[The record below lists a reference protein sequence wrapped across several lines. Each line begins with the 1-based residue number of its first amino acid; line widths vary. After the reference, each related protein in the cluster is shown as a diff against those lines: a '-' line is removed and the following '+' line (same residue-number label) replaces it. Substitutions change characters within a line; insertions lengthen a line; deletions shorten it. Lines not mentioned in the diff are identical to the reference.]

1 MAALTFP
8 SKKSTTVPN
17 PLGLGL
23 MRAYFGLMSRLV
35 PAYIQRQVERIFT
48 TPPRYVGHAAQ
59 PVDTRRETV
68 AAGTRSIAV
77 WQAGPAAAPAV
88 LLAHGW
94 GGRGLQLGAFVA
106 PLLEAGYRVV
116 WFDQPGH
123 GESDRGRTGLPDF
136 VRALKALAT
145 THGPF
150 AAAIGHSLGA
160 GALGLALREGL
171 ALERVVMI
179 ATPSSMTEH
188 TQRFARFLGL
198 APGFAGRLRAA
209 LERHYHVSFAELD
222 RVEAL
227 GASVAKILLIH
238 DTQDAHVEFRHASRI
253 QAGMPSARLLPTHD
267 LGHFRIVRDPQVVRA
282 AVDFVRGQDES
293 LPAAIPPLPL
303 PAPLY

>member
-1 MAALTFP
+1 MATLTL
-8 SKKSTTVPN
+8 SSRKSTIVPYS
-17 PLGLGL
+17 LGLGL
-23 MRAYFGLMSRLV
+23 MRAYFALTSRLL
-35 PAYIQRQVERIFT
+35 PAYAQHQAERIFT
-48 TPPRYVGHAAQ
+48 TPPRYAGQTAQ

-77 WQAGPAAAPAV
+77 WQAGPTAAPAV

-94 GGRGLQLGAFVA
+94 GGRGSQLGAFVT

-123 GESDRGRTGLPDF
+123 GESDRSRTGLPDF

-150 AAAIGHSLGA
+150 VAAIGHSLGA

-171 ALERVVMI
+171 ALEHVVMI
-179 ATPSSMTEH
+179 STPSSMTEH
-188 TQRFARFLGL
+188 MQRFTHFLGL
-198 APGFAGRLRAA
+198 APGFAVRLRTA
-209 LERHYHVSFAELD
+209 LERHYRVSFAELD

-227 GASVAKILLIH
+227 GASTAKVLLIH
-238 DTQDAHVEFRHASRI
+238 DMQDAQVEFRHACRI
-253 QAGMPSARLLPTHD
+253 QAGVPSARLLPTHG
-267 LGHFRIVRDPQVVRA
+267 LGHFRIVRDQQVVRA

-293 LPAAIPPLPL
+293 LPAVIPPLPL